1 MITCISIVVTVE
13 RHIQVKLLDSIIYT
27 SSTSQ
32 NIEKLFF
39 KIFVPFRSIK
49 SSVALILPAH
59 GIMRNYTFP
68 MCIIKKTVFKFLNN
82 EKKKKVANWKKC
94 K

>member
-1 MITCISIVVTVE
+1 MITCISIVVTLE

-27 SSTSQ
+27 SSTSE

-39 KIFVPFRSIK
+39 KIFVSFRSIK